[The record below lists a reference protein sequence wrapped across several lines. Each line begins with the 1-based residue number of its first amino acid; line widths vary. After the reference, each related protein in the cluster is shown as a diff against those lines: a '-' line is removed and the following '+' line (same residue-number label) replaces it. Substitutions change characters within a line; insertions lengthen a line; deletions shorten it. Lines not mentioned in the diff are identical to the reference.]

1 MYFVLGVSIVPL
13 FTVFLMDVRIVP
25 TLVFFVFPFYSSFPF
40 KTMWVNIT
48 RWMPFVEQDKLALPV
63 FVRFWVYDVL
73 LYFIFVC
80 TVVDSVSV
88 YQ

>member
-1 MYFVLGVSIVPL
+1 LCPFLQFVL
-13 FTVFLMDVRIVP
+13 MDIGIVP
-25 TLVFFVFPFYSSFPF
+25 TLVFFVFSFYSSFPF

-63 FVRFWVYDVL
+63 FVRFWVFDVL

-88 YQ
+88 YK